1 MVQQSTVVK
10 QSKEQEVERM
20 TEVNKNVEMGWYPII
35 LVIIQQFLN
44 YKHNLYWCNERTYD
58 SFKQKRSNNLDQKY
72 CLKTPPS
79 VTI

>member
-44 YKHNLYWCNERTYD
+44 YKHNLY
-58 SFKQKRSNNLDQKY
+58 
-72 CLKTPPS
+72 
-79 VTI
+79 